1 MLQMGFTS
9 GNCQN
14 PDSNRKVYEAPPLP
28 TIVLVIQQTRSHFL
42 CIVISEG
49 GGCCDFHLYTRKLAE
64 GKKDLPRVEEEV
76 LGCPAQVWLVPEI
89 PGL

>member
-1 MLQMGFTS
+1 MGFTS

-14 PDSNRKVYEAPPLP
+14 PDSNHKAYQAPPLSS
-28 TIVLVIQQTRSHFL
+28 IVLVIQQTRSCFL

-49 GGCCDFHLYTRKLAE
+49 GGYCDFHLYTRKLAE
-64 GKKDLPRVEEEV
+64 REKDLPRVEEEV